1 MDEKELEALK
11 TSNPKAYEHIIGL
24 KTKSEEAEKLRAEN
38 ESLKKKSSKKKE
50 EDPPEEDEDEDEDLV
65 DKARKAKLEADKGQA
80 KTQELEG
87 ALKFNLGVSDFVKSN
102 KDLLPTEVEDALKQ
116 ADKEKYDSALE
127 KAAALKS
134 AMIKTFFSLQANL
147 DLLTSSH
154 KAKVEDY
161 FKLTVKG
168 REEKAADIFEN
179 IFEPALEMMKKVKK
193 AEEVGKSST
202 GHSTGSKMEQDYK
215 NKMMNTAKKTHLGE
229 KGA

>member
-11 TSNPKAYEHIIGL
+11 ASNPKAYEHIMGL
-24 KTKSEEAEKLRAEN
+24 KTKGEEHEKTKQELEA
-38 ESLKKKSSKKKE
+38 LKGKSKKKE
-50 EDPPEEDEDEDEDLV
+50 KDPEEEEEEEEETDLV
-65 DKARKAKLEADKGQA
+65 DKARKAKLEADQGQA
-80 KTQELEG
+80 KTKELEA
-87 ALKFNLGVSDFVKSN
+87 ALKFNLGVSEFVKSN

-116 ADKEKYDSALE
+116 AEKEKYDSALE

-134 AMIKTFFSLQANL
+134 GMIKAFFSLQANI

-154 KAKVEDY
+154 KSKVEDY

-202 GHSTGSKMEQDYK
+202 GHSSGSKMEQDYK
-215 NKMMNTAKKTHLGE
+215 TKMMNTAKKTHLGE